1 MTGHTHQPSE
11 AERIRVVCN
20 NVHLH
25 FFLPRISVVLVL
37 NSCWMGE
44 IVFNGYHFTHTYTHI
59 ENLKSSTVFLFFML
73 CSCPPSQQ
81 ISLLKPLCSSHTQ
94 EINLSCRQESIFFSL
109 QVPLLPGPPS
119 PYSHP
124 TPSPTHH
131 HLSTTVH
138 PPPRPLIPHPSAAES
153 ALSPHCMDNR
163 LTTTEKTQHNPLKRH
178 TPPHMLAHIA
188 LHTQTHNCHHVLEK
202 FTVSEQ

>member
-1 MTGHTHQPSE
+1 
-11 AERIRVVCN
+11 
-20 NVHLH
+20 
-25 FFLPRISVVLVL
+25 
-37 NSCWMGE
+37 
-44 IVFNGYHFTHTYTHI
+44 
-59 ENLKSSTVFLFFML
+59 ML

-81 ISLLKPLCSSHTQ
+81 ISLLKPLCSSHTL

-163 LTTTEKTQHNPLKRH
+163 LTTTVKTQHNPLKRH

-188 LHTQTHNCHHVLEK
+188 LHTQTHNCPHVLEK